1 MALPVIDKWGERSV
15 PWDVKSPAQ
24 YDSLEAKRI
33 TGAWGKW
40 LTNQVPGLQ
49 LYDVRH
55 SWAIRSIR
63 ESVPTGLAARCMG
76 HDIAV
81 HTRTYHRWLEQAD
94 VAAFV
99 AARASM

>member
-1 MALPVIDKWGERSV
+1 M
-15 PWDVKSPAQ
+15 
-24 YDSLEAKRI
+24 
-33 TGAWGKW
+33 
-40 LTNQVPGLQ
+40 Q
-49 LYDVRH
+49 LYDFRH

-99 AARASM
+99 AARSLKKLN